1 MATKKNDYLNK
12 FKSLSLDVV
21 KGRQS
26 IDYREVL
33 ELETDSIHKQ
43 KLKIE
48 MKSDSIDY
56 QSYARISV
64 WNGKEWSHL
73 DSIHY
78 TLVNF
83 KSGLCHSFLNETAS
97 QVHQKNVGYF
107 KQDQEKLL
115 KRAYDILV

>member
-1 MATKKNDYLNK
+1 MTTKKNDYLKK

-26 IDYREVL
+26 IEYREVL
-33 ELETDSIHKQ
+33 ELETDSIQKQ

-64 WNGKEWSHL
+64 WNGKEWSIL

-83 KSGLCHSFLNETAS
+83 KSGLCHSLSNETAS